1 MKEYKSDIAVL
12 IASAKNTIEIIKQ
25 NWQFYDNF
33 KMNEFAVLGRTTV
46 SAMVL
51 SQIFVDFYTCIET
64 LLFRISQQ
72 FENNL
77 KKEQWHKELLKK
89 MSLTLPTIRPA
100 VLSTRTELLLSEI
113 LRFRHFK
120 RYYFDFDYDWSKLDL
135 IEKKYQEVYP
145 LIVND
150 ILVFIDFLN
159 EILTDE

>member
-100 VLSTRTELLLSEI
+100 VLSTQTELLLSEI

-120 RYYFDFDYDWSKLDL
+120 RYYFDFDYDWAKLDL